1 MKTKYL
7 FITLL
12 TMGLFSAIAFAGIA
26 ENEILGTWK
35 YKISEVPVEYQIGV
49 MNFEK
54 KEDKT
59 VGFIGDG
66 TERKIEMKELAI
78 KENKVSFKLLF
89 ESSVI
94 VVNLVLD
101 GDKMAGKL
109 KTDDG
114 EFDMNAQRQVKK

>member
-1 MKTKYL
+1 MKAKYL
-7 FITLL
+7 FVTLL
-12 TMGLFSAIAFAGIA
+12 AIGLFSAAAFARIVGD
-26 ENEILGTWK
+26 EILGTWK
-35 YKISEVPVEYQIGV
+35 YKIAEVPVEYQIGV
-49 MNFEK
+49 MSFEQ

-66 TERKIEMKELAI
+66 ADRKIEMKELAI
-78 KENKVSFKLLF
+78 KDNKVSFKLLF
-89 ESSVI
+89 DSGII

-114 EFDMNAQRQVKK
+114 EFDMNAQKQVKK

>member
-1 MKTKYL
+1 MKAKYL
-7 FITLL
+7 FVTLFAI
-12 TMGLFSAIAFAGIA
+12 GLFSAAAFARIVGD
-26 ENEILGTWK
+26 EILGTWK
-35 YKISEVPVEYQIGV
+35 YKIAEVPVEYQIGV
-49 MNFEK
+49 MSFEQ

-66 TERKIEMKELAI
+66 ADRKIEMKELAI
-78 KENKVSFKLLF
+78 KDNKVSFKLLF
-89 ESSVI
+89 DSSII

-114 EFDMNAQRQVKK
+114 EFDMNAQKQVKK